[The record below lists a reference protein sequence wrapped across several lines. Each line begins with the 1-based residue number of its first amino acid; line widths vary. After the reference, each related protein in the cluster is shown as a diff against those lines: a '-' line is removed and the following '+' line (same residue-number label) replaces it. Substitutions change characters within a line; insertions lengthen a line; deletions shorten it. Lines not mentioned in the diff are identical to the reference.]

1 MNNKK
6 FILTAKFLN
15 AGKRDS
21 DSTLFFSGTAEEAR
35 EKARRIQGNLLSM
48 GYKNVRVEIWE
59 VIATSYKGTVRG

>member
-6 FILTAKFLN
+6 FILAAKFLN

-21 DSTLFFSGTAEEAR
+21 DSTLFAGTAEEAR

-59 VIATSYKGTVRG
+59 VIATDYKGTIRG

>member
-21 DSTLFFSGTAEEAR
+21 DSTLFSGTVEEAR
-35 EKARRIQGNLLSM
+35 EKAKRIHGNLLSM
-48 GYKNVRVEIWE
+48 GYKNVRIEIWE

>member
-6 FILTAKFLN
+6 FILTVRCLN
-15 AGKRDS
+15 AGKQDCGDS
-21 DSTLFFSGTAEEAR
+21 LFTGTAEEAR

-59 VIATSYKGTVRG
+59 IIATDYKGTVRG